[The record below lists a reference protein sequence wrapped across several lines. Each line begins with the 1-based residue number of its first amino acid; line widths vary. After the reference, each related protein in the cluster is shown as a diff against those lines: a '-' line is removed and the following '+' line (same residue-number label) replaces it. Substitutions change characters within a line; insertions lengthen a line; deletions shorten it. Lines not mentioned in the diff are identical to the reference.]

1 MICRS
6 VPDMGGGI
14 GRTHFGT
21 VGENGRAKRQECEV
35 ECKRNPEVFSAAPGR
50 GGRLTTL
57 ARSFED
63 VPVRASVRFPLHMEI
78 VLITAERRYTAVTE
92 DVSANGV
99 LFAAEELPEVG
110 AAVEFELKMPA
121 AIMGGVEDV
130 LLRCAGRIIR
140 HQQSGGRSMAA
151 AIIDEY
157 SLKG

>member
-1 MICRS
+1 M
-6 VPDMGGGI
+6 
-14 GRTHFGT
+14 
-21 VGENGRAKRQECEV
+21 
-35 ECKRNPEVFSAAPGR
+35 
-50 GGRLTTL
+50 TTL

-99 LFAAEELPEVG
+99 LFAADDLPEVG

-151 AIIDEY
+151 AVIDEY